1 MECSTRFG
9 MLARKHQQNSLSRHS
24 AVSRIVA
31 GLLLVFVIYGTT
43 IEAAHRHGRIFGSEQ
58 FNSGSV
64 SSDNT
69 TRGVAGSSL
78 SCAECLICQL
88 HQHFSASLVTVRK
101 SNNVN
106 QTSGQIFHAHSDSI
120 QSRSTTTRS
129 GRAPPL
135 NS

>member
-1 MECSTRFG
+1 

-58 FNSGSV
+58 TNLASV
-64 SSDNT
+64 SSDT

-88 HQHFSASLVTVRK
+88 HQHFSASLVTVRE

-106 QTSGQIFHAHSDSI
+106 QTNGHIFHAHSDSI